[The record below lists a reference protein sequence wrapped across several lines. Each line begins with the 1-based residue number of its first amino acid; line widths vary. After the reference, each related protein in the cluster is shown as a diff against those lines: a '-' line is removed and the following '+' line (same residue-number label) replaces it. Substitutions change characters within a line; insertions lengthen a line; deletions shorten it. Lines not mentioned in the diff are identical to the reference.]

1 MGMKLEIYPAC
12 LDCAWRDLR
21 VDTIYASS
29 GTYDVEMCDKV
40 PVCKLIVGQRMIAPE
55 DYADGGESE

>member
-21 VDTIYASS
+21 VGTIYASS
-29 GTYDVEMCDKV
+29 GTYDVEVCDKA
-40 PVCKLIVGQRMIAPE
+40 PVCKLIVGQRVIAP
-55 DYADGGESE
+55 DGADEGGESE